1 MDYLKFSACVNL
13 VKSKTNILEI
23 FSKYAKLRENGKFY
37 VGNCPFHEDKNESLT
52 VNPIEGIYYCFG
64 CHAGGDVFNFMAR
77 AENISLAEA
86 LELQAKNVG
95 VDIYSTKF
103 NLEDER
109 VNNRL
114 KALTEVNDYARD
126 FYHELLTNGD
136 EGDSCRKYLE
146 SRGISKREIEKFQ
159 LGFAPN
165 VNGKLSAYLED
176 YGFKFELILQAGLVD
191 ATPDGFL
198 DRLQDCITIP
208 ILNQFGQ
215 TTALIGQISDFEKKV
230 FYETEGVT
238 SQFIFPR
245 ETPIFNSNK
254 LIFGLNAAKNAIVKS
269 NSVIAVDNCLDA
281 IGLIGAGVENV
292 IATFDKTLTAGQAE
306 ILTRLAEKIIFCLK
320 DGDALPI
327 DEDALRII
335 SSNDVK
341 FFVAALPKNPS
352 EYISENGKDIFLQ
365 KINDAVIF
373 DNYKLHKRTYLIE
386 EKNSYPKLMK
396 SPIIKKMGAAIL
408 KVACRDPSVLRYVI
422 AILPQEVFDER
433 HRQAIEYL
441 KICLDENSPPDKE
454 GAAIFF
460 EGNVDEDFLNIIE
473 NNAPL
478 TEIDKLAFEDA
489 IDYLLNVVWEE
500 DYSTTKLD
508 ALISQEKLTEL
519 LQMTKYREF

>member
-1 MDYLKFSACVNL
+1 MDYLKFSACVKL
-13 VKSKTNILEI
+13 VKGKSNILEI

-114 KALTEVNDYARD
+114 KEVNDYARD

-191 ATPDGFL
+191 ATPEGFL

-269 NSVIAVDNCLDA
+269 NSVIAV
-281 IGLIGAGVENV
+281 
-292 IATFDKTLTAGQAE
+292 
-306 ILTRLAEKIIFCLK
+306 
-320 DGDALPI
+320 
-327 DEDALRII
+327 
-335 SSNDVK
+335 
-341 FFVAALPKNPS
+341 
-352 EYISENGKDIFLQ
+352 
-365 KINDAVIF
+365 
-373 DNYKLHKRTYLIE
+373 
-386 EKNSYPKLMK
+386 
-396 SPIIKKMGAAIL
+396 
-408 KVACRDPSVLRYVI
+408 
-422 AILPQEVFDER
+422 
-433 HRQAIEYL
+433 
-441 KICLDENSPPDKE
+441 
-454 GAAIFF
+454 
-460 EGNVDEDFLNIIE
+460 
-473 NNAPL
+473 
-478 TEIDKLAFEDA
+478 
-489 IDYLLNVVWEE
+489 
-500 DYSTTKLD
+500 
-508 ALISQEKLTEL
+508 
-519 LQMTKYREF
+519 